1 MVIDVAVVS
10 VLFQKPGLESY
21 AFIHRLSFMASLDL
35 LSHAKCSQGRHKGRI
50 IDDGTSSD

>member
-10 VLFQKPGLESY
+10 VLIQKPGLESY

-35 LSHAKCSQGRHKGRI
+35 LSCAKCSQGRHKGRI
-50 IDDGTSSD
+50 IDDRTSSD